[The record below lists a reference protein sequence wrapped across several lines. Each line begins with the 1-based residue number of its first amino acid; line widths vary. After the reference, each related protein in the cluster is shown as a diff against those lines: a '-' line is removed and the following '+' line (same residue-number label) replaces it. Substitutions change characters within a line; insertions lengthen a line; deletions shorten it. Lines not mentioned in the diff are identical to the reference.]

1 MSWASMYWIAFGISV
16 IPIVLVLFFNE
27 YPTFGKIE
35 QAEKAVPVHT
45 DEDKKS
51 LKA

>member
-1 MSWASMYWIAFGISV
+1 MYWIAFGISV

-27 YPTFGKIE
+27 YPTFGKVE
-35 QAEKAVPVHT
+35 QQPEKAVPVHT

-51 LKA
+51 LKAEKL